1 MAEPVIELTG
11 VTKIFNK
18 ALEEKAKTA
27 VDDLSFQVEAGGI
40 TGFIGPNGA
49 GKTTSIKM
57 ILGLYQP
64 TTGKVTLMGQSAGNF
79 EARQDVSYV
88 SEQPY
93 FYEHLSAEETLK
105 FIYQLKQLPSE
116 KMNEEI
122 DRVLDV
128 VELTPHRKGRVKK
141 FSKGMQMRLNM
152 AQALL
157 GSPNLIIM
165 DEPMSGL
172 DPLGRRLFRKLFLD
186 LSRQGITI
194 FFSTHIVEDIESIC
208 DRIVVLSKGK
218 LYYAGDVETLLSSTR
233 EGIEYRF
240 DHLTQ
245 EQMLSLAEL
254 ANSTITVQENGVVHL
269 VLNEL
274 KNPDELTKIL
284 SKAKLLPSSIK
295 TLERSLEEVLYADS
309 EEEVA

>member
-1 MAEPVIELTG
+1 MTQKVIELTH

-27 VDDLSFQVEAGGI
+27 VSDLSFSVEAGGI

-57 ILGLYQP
+57 ILGLYLP
-64 TTGKVTLMGQSAGNF
+64 TTGSVTLMGKPAQTPQ
-79 EARQDVSYV
+79 ARNEVAYV

-93 FYEHLSAEETLK
+93 FYEHLSAEETLV
-105 FIYQLKQLPSE
+105 FIYQLKQLPPRA
-116 KMNEEI
+116 MANEIE
-122 DRVLDV
+122 RVLNI

-157 GSPNLIIM
+157 GNPKLIIM

-172 DPLGRRLFRKLFLD
+172 DPLGRRLFRSLFKKLAD
-186 LSRQGITI
+186 QGITI
-194 FFSTHIVEDIESIC
+194 FFSTHVIEDIETIC

-218 LYYAGDVETLLSSTR
+218 LHYMGDVATLVQSTKIGTEYHLPPLEPKVAQKLSQL
-233 EGIEYRF
+233 
-240 DHLTQ
+240 D
-245 EQMLSLAEL
+245 
-254 ANSTITVQENGVVHL
+254 NSTLTT
-269 VLNEL
+269 
-274 KNPDELTKIL
+274 NPDNTGIPT
-284 SKAKLLPSSIK
+284 SA
-295 TLERSLEEVLYADS
+295 R
-309 EEEVA
+309 